1 MNSKKLL
8 HSAFLLEGDRFLFA
22 ISPNYISKLNY
33 YLHVMSD
40 DELDDFYIND
50 LGCRAKL
57 FDAMKAD
64 FDRFGP
70 ESQQR
75 VLYAIEF
82 ILSSGDI
89 EKYWRAVV
97 PHEVPLDEVE
107 DKPGYL
113 RSLYEKLTGHVP
125 SPTGFEFDVEVVYG
139 NRSVDTCL

>member
-1 MNSKKLL
+1 MQV
-8 HSAFLLEGDRFLFA
+8 FPD
-22 ISPNYISKLNY
+22 YISKLNY

-40 DELDDFYIND
+40 DGLDDFYIND

-64 FDRFGP
+64 FDRFGA

-75 VLYAIEF
+75 TLDAIEF

-107 DKPGYL
+107 DKPDYL
-113 RSLYEKLTGHVP
+113 RSLYEKLAGRAP
-125 SPTGFEFDVEVVYG
+125 SPRNFGSDVEIVYG
-139 NRSVDTCL
+139 RHSIDARR

>member
-1 MNSKKLL
+1 MSNALSMQI
-8 HSAFLLEGDRFLFA
+8 FPD
-22 ISPNYISKLNY
+22 YISKLNY
-33 YLHVMSD
+33 CLHVMSD
-40 DELDDFYIND
+40 DELDGFYIND
-50 LGCRAKL
+50 GGCRAKL

-75 VLYAIEF
+75 VLDSIDF
-82 ILSSGDI
+82 ILSSGNI

-113 RSLYEKLTGHVP
+113 RSLYERLTGQMP
-125 SPTGFEFDVEVVYG
+125 WPRRFGSDVEVVYG
-139 NRSVDTCL
+139 RHSIDTRT

>member
-1 MNSKKLL
+1 MQV
-8 HSAFLLEGDRFLFA
+8 FPD
-22 ISPNYISKLNY
+22 YISKLNY

-50 LGCRAKL
+50 LECRAKL
-57 FDAMKAD
+57 FDAMKTE

-75 VLYAIEF
+75 TLDAIGF

-113 RSLYEKLTGHVP
+113 RSLYEKLTGRTP
-125 SPTGFEFDVEVVYG
+125 SPRDFGSDVEIVYG
-139 NRSVDTCL
+139 RHSIDVRL

>member
-1 MNSKKLL
+1 MQV
-8 HSAFLLEGDRFLFA
+8 FPD
-22 ISPNYISKLNY
+22 YISKLNY

-75 VLYAIEF
+75 TLDAIEF

-97 PHEVPLDEVE
+97 PHEVPLDEVG
-107 DKPGYL
+107 DKPDYL
-113 RSLYEKLTGHVP
+113 RSLYEKLAGRAP
-125 SPTGFEFDVEVVYG
+125 SPRNFGSDVEIVYG
-139 NRSVDTCL
+139 RHSIDVRR

>member
-1 MNSKKLL
+1 MQV
-8 HSAFLLEGDRFLFA
+8 FPD
-22 ISPNYISKLNY
+22 YISKLNY

-75 VLYAIEF
+75 TLDAIEF
-82 ILSSGDI
+82 ILSSGDG
-89 EKYWRAVV
+89 ERYWRAVV

-113 RSLYEKLTGHVP
+113 RSLYEKLAARAP
-125 SPTGFEFDVEVVYG
+125 SPRNFGSDVEIVYG
-139 NRSVDTCL
+139 RHSIDVRR